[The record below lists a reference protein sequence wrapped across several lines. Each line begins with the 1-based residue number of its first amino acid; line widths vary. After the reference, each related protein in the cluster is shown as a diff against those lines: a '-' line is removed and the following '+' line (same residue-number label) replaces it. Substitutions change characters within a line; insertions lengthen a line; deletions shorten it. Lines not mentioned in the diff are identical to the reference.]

1 MKAFPASLINFVVQ
15 FLATIWLLNLMVAFL
30 VCVIVTTPL
39 NCNNIFTRVNFQGNF
54 HFPKVNSTQY
64 ASKPSFSKK

>member
-39 NCNNIFTRVNFQGNF
+39 NCN
-54 HFPKVNSTQY
+54 KVID
-64 ASKPSFSKK
+64 KH

>member
-39 NCNNIFTRVNFQGNF
+39 NCN
-54 HFPKVNSTQY
+54 
-64 ASKPSFSKK
+64 KKGTKQKAQLELIAMSANTVKAMV